1 MSQAVRER
9 TSEIAVFKAIGYS
22 DKRVLGLILSESVFI
37 CFLGMAVGIAISFI
51 IFLFLEEDLAAFVE
65 GISFQPSVLSWA
77 LASALA
83 MALIAGLPPA
93 IGAMRLKVVD
103 ALRKD

>member
-1 MSQAVRER
+1 MS
-9 TSEIAVFKAIGYS
+9 
-22 DKRVLGLILSESVFI
+22 
-37 CFLGMAVGIAISFI
+37 
-51 IFLFLEEDLAAFVE
+51 AFVE

-77 LASALA
+77 LASALS

-93 IGAMRLKVVD
+93 LGAMRLKVVD